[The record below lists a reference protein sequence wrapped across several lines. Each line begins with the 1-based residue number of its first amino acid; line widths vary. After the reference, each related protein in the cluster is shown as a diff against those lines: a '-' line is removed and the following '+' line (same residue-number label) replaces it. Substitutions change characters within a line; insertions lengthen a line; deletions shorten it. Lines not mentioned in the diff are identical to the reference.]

1 MHPVVSYYINQ
12 IQSLT
17 HLEEWEVELIIANT
31 STRSISKNTILKQEG
46 SEVKELYFIY
56 KGCLRTYYLD
66 KKGNECTSTIAFEN
80 AYCWAINFL
89 KDFPLHEYIEALAD
103 SEFLVFTKEKFYY
116 LVNACPGF
124 RTVYLISLEKVA
136 IKYAA
141 RVETLITLD
150 AKERYNNLLQTRP
163 EIVLNLSNKVV
174 ASFLGITEQSLSRL
188 KAQL

>member
-1 MHPVVSYYINQ
+1 MNPIVSHYIDQ

-17 HLEEWEVELIIANT
+17 RLEQWEIELIIANT
-31 STRSISKNTILKQEG
+31 STKCINKNTILKQEG

-56 KGCLRTYYLD
+56 RGCLRTYYLD

-80 AYCWAINFL
+80 QYCWAINFL
-89 KDFPLHEYIEALAD
+89 KDSPLHEYIEALAD
-103 SEFLVFTKEKFYY
+103 TEFLVFTKEKFYH
-116 LVNACPGF
+116 LVNSSPGF
-124 RTVYLISLEKVA
+124 RAVYLISLEKVA

-163 EIVLNLSNKVV
+163 EIVLTLPNKVV
-174 ASFLGITEQSLSRL
+174 ASFLGITEQSLSRI